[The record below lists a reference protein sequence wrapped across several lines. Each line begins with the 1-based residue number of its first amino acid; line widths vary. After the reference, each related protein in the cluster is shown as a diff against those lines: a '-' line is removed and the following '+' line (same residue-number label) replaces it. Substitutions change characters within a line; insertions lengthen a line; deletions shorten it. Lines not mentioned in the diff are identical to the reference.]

1 MRSTRGGFPVRGG
14 PLGRVVSTGFPP
26 RHPPRRTA
34 RNLHLTGA
42 GSATNGSALT
52 NSARQLTVARPDL
65 GMKRQ
70 CMNCGAKFYDL
81 SRNPIVCPKCDT
93 VFQAAA
99 AAPAR
104 VAAPVAAARRPA
116 VEEEPEVEAAGP
128 ELVSLEEVEAGEAEK
143 DPVIEDDIE
152 VAADAGGE
160 DTFLEADEEGDDDV
174 AGLID
179 GDIEED
185 DEP

>member
-1 MRSTRGGFPVRGG
+1 M
-14 PLGRVVSTGFPP
+14 
-26 RHPPRRTA
+26 
-34 RNLHLTGA
+34 
-42 GSATNGSALT
+42 
-52 NSARQLTVARPDL
+52 ARPDL

-81 SRNPIVCPKCDT
+81 SKSPIVCPKCAT

-99 AAPAR
+99 VAPAR
-104 VAAPVAAARRPA
+104 VAAPVAAARRAP
-116 VEEEPEVEAAGP
+116 VVEEPEVEVAGP

-152 VAADAGGE
+152 VAADVGAE
-160 DTFLEADEEGDDDV
+160 DTFLETDEEGEDDV

-179 GDIEED
+179 GDIE
-185 DEP
+185 DEEEA